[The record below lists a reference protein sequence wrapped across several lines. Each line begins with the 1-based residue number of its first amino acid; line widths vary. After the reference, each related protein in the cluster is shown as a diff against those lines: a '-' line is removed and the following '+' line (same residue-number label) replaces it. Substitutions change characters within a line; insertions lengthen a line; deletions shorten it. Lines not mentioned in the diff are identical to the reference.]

1 MEWNLYMYAGIYVL
15 LLSLVDFLLMGL
27 DKGLARGESR
37 RIPERVLLGLALLG
51 GSPGGV
57 LGMKL
62 FRHKTRHWYFRYG
75 LPGILMLQVALAA
88 AFTCWNLFFRDA

>member
-1 MEWNLYMYAGIYVL
+1 MEWNLYLSIGGYVL
-15 LLSLVDFLLMGL
+15 LLSLVDFVLMGM
-27 DKGLARGESR
+27 DKGRARRERR
-37 RIPERVLLGLALLG
+37 RIPERVLLGVALLG

-75 LPGILMLQVALAA
+75 LPGILMLQTALLTAWA
-88 AFTCWNLFFRDA
+88 CWDLFFRGA